1 MVSARHARRHA
12 GIRVSLGTARTYT
25 SSPWPAPVQINKK
38 SRRRE
43 EREGRI
49 PRPAL
54 ARARAAERHGKR
66 TVCLH
71 GEQSNLHQEELG
83 AVVGGSSAG
92 SAQKS
97 SAAAVQ
103 PKNRGANAPP
113 PGRCRRLSD
122 MPSDRDGPGLSSRN
136 IKDVAYLPRWE
147 CPIAFRAASTFLGEK
162 IAPSVNSGRRS
173 PGLWDRIAGDSGAR
187 RPKGC
192 HEKFPK
198 IFPPSETSRS
208 FRRLPPT

>member
-54 ARARAAERHGKR
+54 ARARAAERYGKR

-71 GEQSNLHQEELG
+71 GEQSNLHQDELG
-83 AVVGGSSAG
+83 AVVGGSCAG

-97 SAAAVQ
+97 GAAAVQ
-103 PKNRGANAPP
+103 PK
-113 PGRCRRLSD
+113 
-122 MPSDRDGPGLSSRN
+122 
-136 IKDVAYLPRWE
+136 K
-147 CPIAFRAASTFLGEK
+147 
-162 IAPSVNSGRRS
+162 SGRNS
-173 PGLWDRIAGDSGAR
+173 PGLWDTIAGDCGAR

-192 HEKFPK
+192 HEKSPTYE
-198 IFPPSETSRS
+198 PPSETSRS
-208 FRRLPPT
+208 SRNCHRLPDRARPASILMNPNKKYRSEIGLKARHQCVPGRTCRRRQLHIKVTDSD

>member
-1 MVSARHARRHA
+1 MANVPFAYAVSSRTC
-12 GIRVSLGTARTYT
+12 IRGSLV
-25 SSPWPAPVQINKK
+25 P
-38 SRRRE
+38 
-43 EREGRI
+43 
-49 PRPAL
+49 L
-54 ARARAAERHGKR
+54 
-66 TVCLH
+66 L
-71 GEQSNLHQEELG
+71 
-83 AVVGGSSAG
+83 
-92 SAQKS
+92 
-97 SAAAVQ
+97 AAALREALKRAVQ
-103 PKNRGANAPP
+103 QQCSPRIGAPNAPP

-192 HEKFPK
+192 NEKSGK

>member
-54 ARARAAERHGKR
+54 ARARAAERYGKR
-66 TVCLH
+66 TACLH

-103 PKNRGANAPP
+103 PKNRGAKRPAARAMPQTLRHAQR
-113 PGRCRRLSD
+113 PGWV
-122 MPSDRDGPGLSSRN
+122 RN
-136 IKDVAYLPRWE
+136 K
-147 CPIAFRAASTFLGEK
+147 
-162 IAPSVNSGRRS
+162 S
-173 PGLWDRIAGDSGAR
+173 PKYKR
-187 RPKGC
+187 
-192 HEKFPK
+192 
-198 IFPPSETSRS
+198 
-208 FRRLPPT
+208 RRLPSSVRVSDRFPRCCDIFGGKNRTERQFGAQMPRLMGHNWGGQRCQTTKAMP